1 MAEQLTVNFNIY
13 SAPRGCVASVVQYG
27 NVLHAPWQRA
37 HSMGQTVRLIETAL
51 DTMEGG
57 EVFVPQRL
65 TSVRGHT
72 PGRA

>member
-1 MAEQLTVNFNIY
+1 
-13 SAPRGCVASVVQYG
+13 
-27 NVLHAPWQRA
+27 
-37 HSMGQTVRLIETAL
+37 MGQTVRLIETAV

>member
-27 NVLHAPWQRA
+27 HVLHARGSVLTP
-37 HSMGQTVRLIETAL
+37 MGQTVRLIETAL

-57 EVFVPQRL
+57 EVFVPQR
-65 TSVRGHT
+65 
-72 PGRA
+72 